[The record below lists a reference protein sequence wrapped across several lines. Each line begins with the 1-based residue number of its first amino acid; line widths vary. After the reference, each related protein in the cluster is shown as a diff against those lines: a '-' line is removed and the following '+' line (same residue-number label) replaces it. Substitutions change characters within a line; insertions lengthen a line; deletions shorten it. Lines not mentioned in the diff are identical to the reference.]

1 MKVSP
6 YLILLVTLIVT
17 ACNTPEEA
25 TPPACDSG
33 SILIAPTAT
42 RPTDPDIYVP
52 PTLPDNGD
60 GAVYCPTA
68 VPDDIV
74 SDTYPEQ
81 FTTAE
86 ITNLS
91 LDSGNQELAA
101 TAVGDDMMAVA
112 WINEGNIYVAL
123 ARGGSHFQVRRVD
136 NGNSVSLAFS
146 SANRLH
152 MAYERNGEIYYRVAD
167 QGTHPVDTPMMVVE
181 DPMMPITNSRH
192 PRVVVDELNWAHI
205 LYEQAGSIYKTK
217 HLSNDVWLTKFVAYG
232 TDPVVMP
239 FYNEKETVLFG
250 VPTGVAWLGILMAAP
265 YNGEIRVF
273 RYLSWFNIWEHLV
286 SLPIPFG
293 DELTGDIGLDYA
305 VIDDGEAW
313 MYATWV
319 VKRPFPQPPFPLY
332 SQPRFEAVNPLY
344 PNQIGNPDQIYAGL
358 NAVRWHTDKTPF
370 DAGLKQTV
378 SVANPNGI
386 ITLEA
391 HGLADSSGD
400 LTLRIGIDPTG
411 SDNPKG
417 SSVIWS
423 APAAPTA
430 FSPFSLSVPAAGNT
444 ATLFL
449 EGTMNTPDVPATA
462 VYDAVTTINSSLTN
476 GNFEALFIVQGSF
489 TVPTGWTAYAED
501 SGNVPINGR
510 DAYVVYAAWSSDG
523 GASWS
528 APQLVSENRLD
539 GGISGAIRPAVT
551 PLISTAT
558 ETPSVSFFT
567 IYEKGNPP
575 PDSDFIRFGRPY
587 VTLCDLGTTTCTD
600 APGEP
605 LLPRNVVR
613 PTSHLLVTADPL
625 NPDRA
630 LLVWDGLQTDNVSK
644 DIYATYATVR

>member
-6 YLILLVTLIVT
+6 YLILLVTLIAT
-17 ACNTPEEA
+17 ACNTHEA
-25 TPPACDSG
+25 PTPPACDSG

-68 VPDDIV
+68 VPDDIIP
-74 SDTYPEQ
+74 DAYPEQ
-81 FTTAE
+81 FITAE

-91 LDSGNQELAA
+91 LDSGDQELTA

-112 WINEGNIYVAL
+112 WITNGDIYVAL
-123 ARGGSHFQVRRVD
+123 SRGGGHFQVRRVD
-136 NGNSVSLAFS
+136 SGNSVSLAFS

-167 QGTHPVDTPMMVVE
+167 QGTHPADSKFLSTAGPG
-181 DPMMPITNSRH
+181 TNPQIALDARQ
-192 PRVVVDELNWAHI
+192 WAHI
-205 LYEQAGSIYKTK
+205 IYESGGNIQHAFHQYAFYWQIETVGAGSQPAVINGQSRFGTPPAGSRDFAVTY
-217 HLSNDVWLTKFVAYG
+217 LSGNSVQVRVYG
-232 TDPVVMP
+232 TTLLLEPGW
-239 FYNEKETVLFG
+239 LSISSI
-250 VPTGVAWLGILMAAP
+250 PTSEAISGSA
-265 YNGEIRVF
+265 R
-273 RYLSWFNIWEHLV
+273 
-286 SLPIPFG
+286 
-293 DELTGDIGLDYA
+293 LDGR
-305 VIDDGEAW
+305 VIDNQFW
-313 MYATWV
+313 MVATWLN
-319 VKRPFPQPPFPLY
+319 KRPFPQPPFPLY

-344 PNQIGNPDQIYAGL
+344 PNQIGNPDQIYVGL

-391 HGLADSSGD
+391 HGLTDSTGD
-400 LTLRIGIDPTG
+400 LSLRIGIDPTG
-411 SDNPKG
+411 NDNPKG

-423 APAAPTA
+423 SAVAPTG
-430 FSPFSLSVPAAGNT
+430 FSLFSLIVPAAGNT

-449 EGTMNTPDVPATA
+449 EGTMNTPDVSATA
-462 VYDAVTTINSSLTN
+462 VFDAVTTHNSSLTN
-476 GNFEALFIVQGSF
+476 GSFEAPFILQDSF
-489 TVPTGWTAYAED
+489 IVPTGWTAYAED

-510 DAYVVYAAWSSDG
+510 DEYVVYAAWSSDG
-523 GASWS
+523 GTSWS
-528 APQLVSENRLD
+528 APQIVTENRLD
-539 GGISGAIRPAVT
+539 GRISGAIRPAVT

-567 IYEKGNPP
+567 IYEKGDPP
-575 PDSDFIRFGRPY
+575 PDSTFIRFGRPY
-587 VTLCDLGTTTCTD
+587 VTLCDLGTTVCTD

-613 PTSHLLVTADPL
+613 PTTHLLVTADPL

-644 DIYATYATVR
+644 DVYATYATVR